1 MDDLVRK
8 DALKIIERVIEILK
22 VKDEKDGYYIINESD
37 FDKEKHEL
45 FDQVKAEKEGSVPWL
60 KQELDQMGIKYSDS
74 DKKTDLKSLYDS
86 NVEK

>member
-1 MDDLVRK
+1 MRLPTV
-8 DALKIIERVIEILK
+8 K
-22 VKDEKDGYYIINESD
+22 VKDNNDGYYIINESD
-37 FDKEKHEL
+37 FDEAKHEL

-60 KQELDQMGIKYSDS
+60 KQQLDEMGIKYSDS